1 MTPPKTTWVQLEE
14 DKKSQFIGAVSG
26 GQSVHSA
33 ANKYGIHKSMAQD
46 IWTKWKKKGSTENL
60 PCTGHPK
67 KTTEHMERSIIRES
81 LASQRKPFCE
91 IANAASP
98 KISTST
104 IRNILRQKGYHH
116 RVTRKVPYLTQALK
130 SARLAWAQICK
141 VFTIRNWQKKI
152 WYDECYETVVEGS
165 LSHSAQVKNFMMIA
179 VSRSLPSLQY
189 ISWSG
194 HASWKAEKSHWL
206 C

>member
-1 MTPPKTTWVQLEE
+1 M
-14 DKKSQFIGAVSG
+14 
-26 GQSVHSA
+26 HSA

-194 HASWKAEKSHWL
+194 HAS
-206 C
+206 